1 MIVFD
6 VVTSQD
12 RLREFRVQGHAG
24 FADTGSDIV
33 CSAVSVLVYN
43 TINSCEKFAGVFLD
57 VVDSGEQIVCRV
69 PGGKLSDGA
78 KILLQSLVFG
88 IEQLT
93 EQYPE
98 YVELKFHH

>member
-6 VVTSQD
+6 VVTSRD
-12 RLREFRVQGHAG
+12 RMIEFRVRGHAG
-24 FADTGSDIV
+24 YADAGLDIV
-33 CSAVSVLVYN
+33 CAAVSILVYN

-57 VVDSGEQIVCRV
+57 VVDSGDEIICRV
-69 PGGKLSDGA
+69 PEGKLPDGA

-98 YVELKFHH
+98 HVTLKFHH